1 MHPACGYCLWPGWA
15 TTIIG
20 FPELPSL
27 GTPPIVPTIFAV
39 KEPISMRMSD
49 SHSPRTPSRR
59 QFLKTASALAGT
71 AAVASLSIQRSAH
84 AAGRDGFRIGL
95 IGCGGRGS
103 GAAINAMDAGP
114 DIKLVAMGDIFEDRL
129 QGARQRLSKA
139 KPDQVQVKD
148 DHCFI
153 GFDAYQKV
161 LASDIDVVLIAC
173 ASHFHPQYLK
183 AAIAAN
189 KHTFCE
195 KPHGVDVPGLKS
207 VLETIEEAKKK
218 NLAIQS
224 GLCWRYDPG
233 AQETIKRIRDGQIGE
248 VICIQ
253 ELYMSNPYGLR
264 ERKPEWNEM
273 EYQYQNW
280 YHFNW
285 LSGDQTGQQLVHSL
299 DKASWVMNDVPP
311 VKAFG
316 MGGRQVCID
325 PKYGDQYDHHAV
337 VFEYANG
344 VRVFGFTRD
353 MPGCFNETS
362 DTIFGTKGKA
372 IIGRNCRIEGQA
384 NWAYEGPKVAMHA
397 MEQKALFDALREG
410 RIINAGGYM
419 VTSTMLGVLTQ
430 MVCYTGQEITWE
442 KAMSS
447 TQKLG
452 PDRYAFDAEPPV
464 KPGPD
469 GIYPTAMPGVTKFV

>member
-1 MHPACGYCLWPGWA
+1 MRNAESSRPAG
-15 TTIIG
+15 
-20 FPELPSL
+20 
-27 GTPPIVPTIFAV
+27 
-39 KEPISMRMSD
+39 K
-49 SHSPRTPSRR
+49 PSRR
-59 QFLKTASALAGT
+59 DFLKAASLVAGT
-71 AAVASLSIQRSAH
+71 TAAGLSIQRGAH

-103 GAAINAMDAGP
+103 GAALNAMNAGT
-114 DIKLVAMGDIFEDRL
+114 DIKLVAMGDIFTDRL
-129 QGARQRLSKA
+129 EGARERLKKL
-139 KPDQVQVKD
+139 KPDQVQVAD

-173 ASHFHPQYLK
+173 TSHFHPMYLK

-195 KPHGVDVPGLKS
+195 KPHGLDVPALKS
-207 VLETIEEAKKK
+207 VLGTIEEAKKK
-218 NLAIQS
+218 NLAILS

-233 AQETIKRIRDGQIGE
+233 VQEAMKRIHDGQIGD
-248 VICIQ
+248 VICVQ

-264 ERKPEWNEM
+264 PRKEEWSEM

-285 LSGDQTGQQLVHSL
+285 LSGDQTGQQLIHSL
-299 DKASWVMNDVPP
+299 DKASWVMHDQPP
-311 VKAFG
+311 VRAFG
-316 MGGRQVCID
+316 MGGRQVCTQ
-325 PKYGDQYDHHAV
+325 PEYGDQFDHHAV

-344 VRVFGFTRD
+344 SRVFAFTRD

-362 DTIFGTKGKA
+362 DTVFGTKGKA
-372 IIGRNCRIEGQA
+372 YLPRKCRIEGET
-384 NWAYEGPKVAMHA
+384 NWTYEGPKVSMTD

-410 RIINAGGYM
+410 KRINSGRYM
-419 VTSTMLGVLTQ
+419 VTSTMLGILAQ
-430 MVCYTGQEITWE
+430 MVCYTGQAITWE
-442 KAMSS
+442 QAMSS
-447 TQKLG
+447 TLSYAQ
-452 PDRYAFDAEPPV
+452 PRYGFDVEPPI

-469 GIYPTAMPGVTKFV
+469 GLYATAMPGVTKFV